1 MAVTLRDYLDGVV
14 TFVAAVPSVNTAL
27 RFTPLLDEQE
37 GPIALVQPV
46 DLVRHEEAGSVG
58 FDGLLMEAEM
68 EVIVLVKAVEREAY
82 VTALEVAY
90 DVAQHLH
97 LSSLGME
104 VGFAEVQSLSVE
116 PLEPIRERWDGARL
130 VFHQTV
136 RLVNAQAPVEP
147 VENVTKVYLGFDP
160 EIGAAHEDD
169 YVEITADD

>member
-1 MAVTLRDYLDGVV
+1 MAVTLTQYLDGV
-14 TFVAAVPSVNTAL
+14 TAFVGTVPSVATAL

-37 GPIALVQPV
+37 APIALVKPV
-46 DLVRHEEAGSVG
+46 DLTRHPEAGAVG
-58 FDGLLMEAEM
+58 FDGLLMDVEL
-68 EVIVLVKAVEREAY
+68 EVVVLVKATERGVY

-90 DVAQHLH
+90 DIAQHVH
-97 LSSLGME
+97 LSSLGMA
-104 VGFAEVQSLSVE
+104 VGFAEVQSLSVA
-116 PLEPIRERWDGARL
+116 PLEPISERWDGARL
-130 VFHQTV
+130 VFHQTL